1 MYANTDPT
9 VSVPDENVKE
19 LAVELVQLGFI
30 SEVSVCVGVLWQSSV
45 SVVYGRGEAVSGL
58 VSMMSIPL

>member
-30 SEVSVCVGVLWQSSV
+30 SEVSLCRCSVAEQCKCCIWQR
-45 SVVYGRGEAVSGL
+45 RGSESGL